1 MPDPPRA
8 GVCNTSPLQY
18 LHQTG
23 LLTLLPA
30 LYGRLFVPPAVAA
43 EIDAGR
49 ARGVDLPVLPG
60 LPWLSVQP
68 LQATALLPAVTDLGA
83 GEREVLALSTEIHG
97 ALAILDD
104 GLARR
109 YAGLLGVPFTGTV
122 GLLIRAKKEGLLPA
136 VRPVLEQLVSLRFRL
151 DPATRAGILRLVE
164 EKD

>member
-1 MPDPPRA
+1 MPEQTRA
-8 GVCNTSPLQY
+8 VVCNTSPLQY

-23 LLTLLPA
+23 LLPLLPA
-30 LYGRLFVPPAVAA
+30 LYGRILVPPAVAT

-49 ARGVDLPVLPG
+49 ARGVDLPVLSR

-68 LQATALLPAVTDLGA
+68 VRAPAILPAVTDLGA
-83 GEREVLALSTEIHG
+83 GEREVLAMVTEIDG

-109 YAGLLGVPFTGTV
+109 YAGILGVKFTGTV
-122 GLLIRAKKEGLLPA
+122 GILVRAKRDGLLPA
-136 VRPVLEQLVSLRFRL
+136 VRPVLDQLAVLRFRL
-151 DPATRAGILRLVE
+151 DPSTRAGILRLVG